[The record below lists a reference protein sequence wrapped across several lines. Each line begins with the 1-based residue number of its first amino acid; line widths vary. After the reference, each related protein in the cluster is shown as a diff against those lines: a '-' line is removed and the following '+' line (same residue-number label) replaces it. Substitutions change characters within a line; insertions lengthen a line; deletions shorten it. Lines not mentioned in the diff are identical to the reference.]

1 MAVGWWLIFDPQP
14 QLPHDMAA
22 LLMTVVCRKGA
33 EGIGVSNNNNDAH
46 QFDWLVIMI
55 GSGPSLFLAHSL
67 PVAPLLPHVFRVELH
82 WTWSWIV
89 GNSKKRKHILDIRLI
104 EFWFS
109 NVLAGKPKK
118 KKEFSL
124 KCTYSIYIF
133 VKNNIFEIE
142 LDRTISIFSAT
153 ADFDS
158 ALSRDLSVVRIFLYN
173 FFYKQRS
180 SSSRLDFFG
189 TESLKTE
196 LCAVT

>member
-1 MAVGWWLIFDPQP
+1 MFLAAAKRTDTTVQQSVAACCCCSLRFPSVYTYIQYIYLRSSPIFVANQWRSFLASRTPARSMADGWWLIFDPQP

-89 GNSKKRKHILDIRLI
+89 GNSKKRKHIFLSHSKIYSLDL
-104 EFWFS
+104 
-109 NVLAGKPKK
+109 
-118 KKEFSL
+118 
-124 KCTYSIYIF
+124 
-133 VKNNIFEIE
+133 
-142 LDRTISIFSAT
+142 
-153 ADFDS
+153 
-158 ALSRDLSVVRIFLYN
+158 
-173 FFYKQRS
+173 
-180 SSSRLDFFG
+180 
-189 TESLKTE
+189 
-196 LCAVT
+196 